1 MQLTSLAYAVNCI
14 RLRSYSRR
22 DTKLTASANE
32 VNRIYLNIFFL
43 PNK

>member
-1 MQLTSLAYAVNCI
+1 MQLTSLAYEVNCI
-14 RLRSYSRR
+14 SLRSYSHR

-32 VNRIYLNIFFL
+32 VNCIYLNIFFL